1 MSIPTQTQSDLAA
14 IVSCIRLLSHI
25 ATKENCAAHPGLYRA
40 VVQATA
46 GLRNIHDIL
55 SAPEGEAEEGARR
68 DAASPCMGGTP

>member
-1 MSIPTQTQSDLAA
+1 MSAPRIPTQTQSNLAA

-46 GLRNIHDIL
+46 GLRAAYDSL
-55 SAPEGEAEEGARR
+55 AAPTEDARQ
-68 DAASPCMGGTP
+68 DAAPPNNAKETK

>member
-1 MSIPTQTQSDLAA
+1 MSTPRIPTQTQSDLAA

-46 GLRNIHDIL
+46 GLRAAYDSL
-55 SAPEGEAEEGARR
+55 AAPETDAVPRKEGIK
-68 DAASPCMGGTP
+68 